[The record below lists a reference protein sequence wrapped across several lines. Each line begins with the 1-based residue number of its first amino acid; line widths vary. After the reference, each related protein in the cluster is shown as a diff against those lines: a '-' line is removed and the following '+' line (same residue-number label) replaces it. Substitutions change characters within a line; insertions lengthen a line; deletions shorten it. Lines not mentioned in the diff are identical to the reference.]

1 MPQIEVTF
9 DIDANG
15 IVSVSAKD
23 KATNKEQSMRV
34 QPSGGLSEQDIQR
47 MVKEAEEHAGEDK
60 SRRELAEAK
69 NQGEALVHA
78 TEKQLQEN
86 GDKIPAG
93 DKQAIEAAI
102 AALKTALASE
112 NTAEIASKTQALVQA
127 SMKIG
132 EALYGG
138 APQGSAGDEGQ
149 PQPGEEGVVD
159 AEFEEVDGKN
169 KKSA

>member
-1 MPQIEVTF
+1 MTKIALSGAEGNIGRVLRVRLPTLGYEVRSASLAPLQPQ
-9 DIDANG
+9 
-15 IVSVSAKD
+15 
-23 KATNKEQSMRV
+23 
-34 QPSGGLSEQDIQR
+34 
-47 MVKEAEEHAGEDK
+47 
-60 SRRELAEAK
+60 RE
-69 NQGEALVHA
+69 GEALVHA

-102 AALKTALASE
+102 AELKTALE
-112 NTAEIASKTQALVQA
+112 GNNTAEIASKTQALVQA

-138 APQGSAGDEGQ
+138 GPQGAAPGGES
-149 PQPGEEGVVD
+149 QPGQEGVVD

>member
-1 MPQIEVTF
+1 
-9 DIDANG
+9 
-15 IVSVSAKD
+15 
-23 KATNKEQSMRV
+23 MRI
-34 QPSGGLSEQDIQR
+34 QPSGGLNEDDIKR

-60 SRRELAEAK
+60 AKRELAEAK

-78 TEKQLQEN
+78 TEKQLAEN

-93 DKQAIEAAI
+93 DKSNIEAAI
-102 AALKTALASE
+102 ATLKKALETD
-112 NTAEIASKTQALVQA
+112 NTSEIAGATQALVQA

-132 EALYGG
+132 EALYGA
-138 APQGSAGDEGQ
+138 APQGDAGSAGES
-149 PQPGEEGVVD
+149 QPGQEGVVD